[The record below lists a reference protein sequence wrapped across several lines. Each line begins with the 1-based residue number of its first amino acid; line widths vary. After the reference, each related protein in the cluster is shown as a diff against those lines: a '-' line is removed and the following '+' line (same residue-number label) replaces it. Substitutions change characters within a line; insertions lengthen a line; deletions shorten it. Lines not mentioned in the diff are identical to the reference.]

1 MRQPVPN
8 YTQDQMNIRPNPVP
22 SPTPSINNE
31 PTSAS
36 SFFFSPKK
44 KNNQE
49 PKETVGPAGDSVS
62 LDSLNVDFSKIGF
75 NKKPG
80 NSKDLLP
87 SFITNNLDKK

>member
-1 MRQPVPN
+1 MRQPIPN
-8 YTQDQMNIRPNPVP
+8 YSQEQMNVRPNSV
-22 SPTPSINNE
+22 PTPNINTE

-36 SFFFSPKK
+36 SFFFAPKK

-49 PKETVGPAGDSVS
+49 PKETVGPTGDSAS